1 MSEHKL
7 TRKISLRRFEH
18 RHQYRRIAG
27 LIYCLVLTVVL
38 ISCNEQSDTSL
49 RIGSGVWPGYE
60 PLYLA
65 RSLGYYEE
73 SQVNLI
79 EMISASE
86 VMQALRNGLLEG
98 AALTLDEVLTLVQD
112 GVELRIILVMDYS
125 LGADGL
131 LVKPDILELD
141 QLIGKRVAVENT
153 AVGAIILDS
162 ALSEAGLSASDIEIV
177 SCTHDEH
184 LGCYSSVS
192 AVVTFEP
199 VTTELLKQ
207 GGRQLYDS
215 SKMPG
220 RIVDVLAVS
229 PQVITA
235 QAATLDTLLDGY
247 FKARRYLELPPEDA
261 AMRMAPRQ
269 GLTPE
274 EVLASYE
281 GMRLPDLLENH
292 QLLEGNISPLHIR
305 ANELAT
311 FM

>member
-1 MSEHKL
+1 
-7 TRKISLRRFEH
+7 
-18 RHQYRRIAG
+18 
-27 LIYCLVLTVVL
+27 
-38 ISCNEQSDTSL
+38 
-49 RIGSGVWPGYE
+49 
-60 PLYLA
+60 
-65 RSLGYYEE
+65 
-73 SQVNLI
+73 
-79 EMISASE
+79 
-86 VMQALRNGLLEG
+86 MQALRNGLLEG

-125 LGADGL
+125 LGADVL